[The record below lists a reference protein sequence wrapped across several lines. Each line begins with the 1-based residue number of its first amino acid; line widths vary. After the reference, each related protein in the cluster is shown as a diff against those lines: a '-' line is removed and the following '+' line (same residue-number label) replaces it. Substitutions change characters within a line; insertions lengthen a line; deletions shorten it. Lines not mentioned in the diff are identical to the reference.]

1 MGGSTHSDVIVIGA
15 GIHGSAATWQL
26 ARRGIRVT
34 QLDRHPDG
42 HTEGSSHGH
51 TRMIRRSYPSAFWD
65 GLVDRAYRAWDQLS
79 TAAGTP
85 LVTRTG
91 GLYARS
97 DGDPGL
103 RSPHGRTMGHEEA
116 SLIFPGLRLGDG
128 WTAHYDPE
136 AGVIDAAAALT
147 TLRELARA
155 EGADRRT
162 GVAVTSWRT
171 DGAGVRVVTGDGE
184 LTADRLIVCAGPWTG
199 ELLPQFAS
207 LLTVQRIITINLG
220 ARDPEL
226 VGAPGLGAFSVAIPD
241 VGLLFGIPAI
251 HGDALK
257 VGLEPGPDDGMT
269 RTQWAP
275 GRAEIDRLAALAA
288 PFLPGVDGS
297 VVDSVACRYTMAPR
311 NRFAIGEL
319 PGTPQVLVGA
329 ACSGHGFKFG
339 PAVGEALADLATGV
353 ERPDLDGHSPTA
365 MGVTP

>member
-1 MGGSTHSDVIVIGA
+1 MIVIGA

-65 GLVDRAYRAWDQLS
+65 GLVDRAYTAWDALS
-79 TAAGTP
+79 AAAGTP

-103 RSPHGRTMGHEEA
+103 RSPNGRTVGFEEA
-116 SLIFPGLRLGDG
+116 SLIFPGLRLAEG

-147 TLRELARA
+147 HLRKLALA
-155 EGADRRT
+155 EGAQRRT
-162 GVAVTSWRT
+162 GATVTSWQS
-171 DGAGVRVVTGDGE
+171 DGSGVRVSTGDGD
-184 LTADRLIVCAGPWTG
+184 LTADRLVVCAGPWTA
-199 ELLPQFAS
+199 ELLPQFAD
-207 LLTVQRIITINLG
+207 LLTVQRIITVNLG

-226 VGAPGLGAFSVAIPD
+226 VGRPGLGAFSVAIPD
-241 VGLLFGIPAI
+241 VGLLFGIPAF

-257 VGLEPGPDDGMT
+257 VGLEPGPGDDMS
-269 RTQWAP
+269 RAQWAP
-275 GRAEIDRLAALAA
+275 QPAEIERLAALAA

-319 PGTPQVLVGA
+319 PGTPHVLVGA

-353 ERPDLDGHSPTA
+353 ERPDLDGHSPAA